1 MTCTR
6 HFLNLQWEQHSWRRC
21 VTASETLT
29 GPETNMWA
37 RVVCRD
43 YVRCDKQDICQ
54 VCGATR
60 RKVSCFCD
68 IERAERCTLRR
79 AWIAESRQAAE

>member
-1 MTCTR
+1 
-6 HFLNLQWEQHSWRRC
+6 
-21 VTASETLT
+21 
-29 GPETNMWA
+29 MWA
-37 RVVCRD
+37 RVVYRD